1 MDPKLLALAHFE
13 KVILAGFAGWL
24 LMAVVGFVSTPA
36 ELSLK
41 AQIDEK
47 VKKIEAHMK
56 GSTIEEP
63 KDPGWRSRLASQ
75 LDPSTLAEVPAAPAW
90 LMHRRPKFIYQKF
103 DSTPKLQPKHFPPV
117 DVNADAAERGKVK
130 IRWKASL
137 ENDLVVC
144 SFEVL
149 RKKGADG
156 AWEVIGTPAVGVT
169 EVTDEKIAARS
180 TYFYK
185 VVSKAVIDQSDPR
198 LSKVEIQ
205 VPDEEATKESGE
217 VGPIATARDI
227 YILPSSV
234 IEVTDKDL
242 IAKPDA
248 KEEAQLEVYK
258 FDPATSTFMKKTFR
272 VIAGGDIG
280 EVVKMR
286 VGGKSVDVD
295 FRTGAKLEDVWVEKR
310 KNEQMG
316 IDQSYE
322 WIKVKYADGSTED
335 ANNRERPEELPKR

>member
-24 LMAVVGFVSTPA
+24 LLALVGFVSTPE

-56 GSTIEEP
+56 GSTIDEA
-63 KDPGWRSRLASQ
+63 KDPGWRARLASQ
-75 LDPSTLAEVPAAPAW
+75 LDPSTLVEVPAAPVW

-103 DSTPKLQPKHFPPV
+103 DSTPKLLPKHFPPV
-117 DVNADAAERGKVK
+117 DVNADGSERGKVK
-130 IRWKASL
+130 IRWKLSG

-144 SFEVL
+144 SFEVM
-149 RKKGADG
+149 RKKEGA
-156 AWEVIGTPAVGVT
+156 AWEVIGTPALGVT
-169 EVTDEKIAARS
+169 EHVDEKVASRS

-205 VPDEEATKESGE
+205 VPDEEATKESAE

-234 IEVTDKDL
+234 IEVTDNDL
-242 IAKPDA
+242 IARPDA

-258 FDPATSTFMKKTFR
+258 FDPATGTFQRKTFR

-286 VGGKSVDVD
+286 VGGKAVDVD
-295 FRTGAKLEDVWVEKR
+295 FRTGAKLEDVWIEKR
-310 KNEQMG
+310 HNDQMG

-322 WIKVKYADGSTED
+322 WIKVKYADGTTED
-335 ANNRERPEELPKR
+335 ANNKERPAELPKR